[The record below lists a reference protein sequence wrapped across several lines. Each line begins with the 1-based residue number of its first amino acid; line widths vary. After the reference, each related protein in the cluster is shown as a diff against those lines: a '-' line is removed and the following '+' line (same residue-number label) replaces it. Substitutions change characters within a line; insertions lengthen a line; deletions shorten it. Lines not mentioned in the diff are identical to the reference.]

1 MRTARASELTFGPV
15 SGHRIG
21 RIDFMRLLQGAD
33 GAPDNFELS
42 IVRTGGDYFTPRHR
56 HNFDQ
61 VRVCLEGAMNWAPG
75 KDLRAGAVGYFPE
88 GTYYG
93 PQQDTHG
100 SQVMLLQMGG
110 AAGHG
115 FMSYRQLNRG
125 YEELKPRGAF
135 KSGAFSWR
143 DDQGRSHR
151 KDGYEAIW
159 EHINGR
165 PVEYPPARYD
175 EPIVMN
181 PASFGWVPSERGDGV
196 MVKRLG
202 GFGERGLE
210 FGFARA
216 PRATVRRFE
225 NIRQKELLFVMSGA
239 VRVNGAD
246 LETHSAFEIDR
257 GDEGTVLE
265 VPVDS
270 ELFYIHL
277 PDFRR
282 SAA

>member
-1 MRTARASELTFGPV
+1 MQTARASELSFGPV
-15 SGHRIG
+15 SGHRSG
-21 RIDFMRLLQGAD
+21 RIDFMRLLQGTE

-93 PQQDTHG
+93 PQKDTHG
-100 SQVMLLQMGG
+100 SLVMVLQMGG

-115 FMSYRQLNRG
+115 FMSYRQLNAG
-125 YEELKPRGAF
+125 FEALKSLGAF
-135 KSGAFSWR
+135 ESGAFSSR
-143 DDQGRSHR
+143 DELGRTHR

-159 EHINGR
+159 EHVNGR
-165 PVEYPPARYD
+165 PVEYPPPRYD

-181 PASFGWVPSERGDGV
+181 PANFGWVPSERGDG
-196 MVKRLG
+196 MTVKRLG
-202 GFGERGLE
+202 AFGERGLA
-210 FGFARA
+210 FGFLRA
-216 PRATVRRFE
+216 PRGVVRRFE

-239 VRVNGAD
+239 VRVNGKD
-246 LETHSAFEIDR
+246 LEPRSAFEIDP
-257 GDEGTVLE
+257 GDEGATLE
-265 VPVDS
+265 APVDS

>member
-1 MRTARASELTFGPV
+1 
-15 SGHRIG
+15 
-21 RIDFMRLLQGAD
+21 MRLLQGAE

-42 IVRTGGDYFTPRHR
+42 IVRTTGDYFTPRHH

-61 VRVCLEGAMNWAPG
+61 IRVCLEGAMNWAPG

-93 PQQDTHG
+93 PQKDTQG
-100 SQVMLLQMGG
+100 SLVMVLQMGG

-125 YEELKPRGAF
+125 YEDLKSQGAF
-135 KSGAFSWR
+135 EAGVFSCR
-143 DDQGRSHR
+143 DQRGRTHR
-151 KDGYEAIW
+151 ADGYEAIW
-159 EHINGR
+159 EHVNGR
-165 PVEYPPARYD
+165 PVEYPEPRYD

-181 PASFGWVPSERGDGV
+181 PANFRWVPSERADGL

-202 GFGERGLE
+202 AFGERGLE
-210 FGFARA
+210 FGFVRA
-216 PRATVRRFE
+216 PKGLARRFSDV
-225 NIRQKELLFVMSGA
+225 RQKELLFVMSGA
-239 VRVNGAD
+239 VRLNDRD
-246 LETHSAFEIDR
+246 LEPHSAFEIDP
-257 GDEGTVLE
+257 GDDGATLE
-265 VPVDS
+265 ARADS